1 MDRQSPTID
10 SAIDKI
16 VVAINTIYMGGLGV
30 LILIVRSKVV
40 VTLTVSWSVWPI
52 NDSGPR

>member
-1 MDRQSPTID
+1 MDRQSPSID

-52 NDSGPR
+52 NDSGQR